1 MPCPDVLRNCA
12 KVTMIDVAIGFA
24 CAAALVSWVDPHMHG
39 SVANNSMVNAGHW
52 IIIFLLAA
60 ARVKAE
66 TYIKTDMEV
75 TWLLYGFMLGEVDAD
90 AAGAVTLMLLSALA
104 FQRHRRAL
112 RLHECAVTTPAP
124 STTTEESAEF

>member
-1 MPCPDVLRNCA
+1 MP
-12 KVTMIDVAIGFA
+12 
-24 CAAALVSWVDPHMHG
+24 
-39 SVANNSMVNAGHW
+39 
-52 IIIFLLAA
+52 IFLLAA

-66 TYIKTDMEV
+66 TYIKTDVEV

-112 RLHECAVTTPAP
+112 RLHECAVTTPTP
-124 STTTEESAEF
+124 TTTTEESAEF